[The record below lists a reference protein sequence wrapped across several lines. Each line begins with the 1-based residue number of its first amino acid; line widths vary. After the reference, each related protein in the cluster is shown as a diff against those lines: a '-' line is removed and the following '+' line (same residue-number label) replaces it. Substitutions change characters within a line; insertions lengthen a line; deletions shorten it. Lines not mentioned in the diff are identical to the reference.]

1 MNRLSRRLADDGT
14 VVSAWLGLQDPMYA
28 ATIAT
33 LGFDAVAFDMQHNM
47 ATETSVVQGLNAVA
61 PSGLPG
67 AVRIPVGR
75 FEMASKALD
84 AGAHMVIAPMVNS
97 VADARAF
104 ASFCKYPP
112 TGERS
117 YGVGYVGELMGSGA
131 AAYAGA
137 ADAETYCIAMI
148 ETVAAMEA
156 LDEIIAVE
164 GIDGVFCGPSDLSIS
179 IADAPTPTPFGESS
193 IAKVRE
199 IADKARAAGKLACTY
214 CVNAEQANLAHGLGY
229 RFLALGGDVPYL
241 RRGVDNLLG
250 GLDFRS
256 A

>member
-1 MNRLSRRLADDGT
+1 MNRLSRRLAGDGA

-47 ATETSVVQGLNAVA
+47 ATETSVVQGLNAIA
-61 PSGLPG
+61 ASGLPG
-67 AVRIPVGR
+67 IVRIPVGR

-97 VADARAF
+97 VEDARSL

-112 TGERS
+112 AGERS
-117 YGVGYVGELMGSGA
+117 YGVGYVSALFRTGVA
-131 AAYAGA
+131 DYAGA
-137 ADAETYCIAMI
+137 ADRETLCIAMI
-148 ETVAAMEA
+148 ETVAALKA
-156 LDEIIAVE
+156 LDDILAVD

-199 IADKARAAGKLACTY
+199 IAEKARAAGKLACTY
-214 CVNAEQANLAHGLGY
+214 CTNAEHANLAHEMGY
-229 RFLALGGDVPYL
+229 RYIALGGDVPYL
-241 RRGVDNLLG
+241 RQGVDNLLG
-250 GLDFRS
+250 GLSFR
-256 A
+256 